1 PRVRAPS
8 LFEGNSFEKT
18 KERRMIGKSRWM
30 VGLALALAA
39 CGSDNMA
46 APGKPDAGS
55 TNPPPDA
62 GGTTASIKV
71 ATSATLGTDY
81 LVDGAGRTLYLF
93 AFDVPGGAGRAAR
106 SRCLADADPS
116 KSCVAFWPI
125 FHAQSATVSGIDPA
139 DVGEITRSD
148 NLKQTTYKGFPLYYY
163 AGDDAAG
170 DTHGDASTGG

>member
-1 PRVRAPS
+1 MTGTASCDVPEAYATRPGRAVTESGPQRHPRVPAPS

-81 LVDGAGRTLYLF
+81 LV
-93 AFDVPGGAGRAAR
+93 
-106 SRCLADADPS
+106 
-116 KSCVAFWPI
+116 
-125 FHAQSATVSGIDPA
+125 
-139 DVGEITRSD
+139 
-148 NLKQTTYKGFPLYYY
+148 
-163 AGDDAAG
+163 
-170 DTHGDASTGG
+170 